1 MTNSTSEQP
10 PVPEREAESL
20 SGEPPP
26 TAEAAE
32 SESSLWSGGE
42 EGAPTDAGGPY
53 PPPVA
58 KEVRRPPHVRLSP
71 WLLLDIGLVLL
82 VAGLVV
88 TIGSRLLGPARG
100 VDVVWY
106 GAVLAGVACIVGG
119 LAVIA
124 GGRKSIEAAIPV
136 PSARVVRELV
146 ETFVLALL
154 IFLAV
159 RATLQNFRVEGSSM
173 DPVLHNGQYLIVNK
187 AIYTRINLKT
197 ISKFLPFIDAGDSPV
212 RYLFR
217 APRRGDVVVFRFPG
231 NPDRDFIKRIIGE
244 PGDTVEVR
252 DGTVYVNGGPL
263 DEPYITSKPTYVY
276 GPTEV
281 PPHQYFALGD
291 NRNNSY
297 DSHVW
302 GFLPEENIIGQ
313 AWLSYWPK
321 DDWGLILNKDLSPQA
336 P

>member
-1 MTNSTSEQP
+1 MTESASEQP
-10 PVPEREAESL
+10 PLPEMPAGSP

-26 TAEAAE
+26 TVEAAE
-32 SESSLWSGGE
+32 PEALFWSSGADEGVLIGVGE
-42 EGAPTDAGGPY
+42 PY
-53 PPPVA
+53 PPQVA
-58 KEVRRPPHVRLSP
+58 QEAPPKPSLGKRIGRL
-71 WLLLDIGLVLL
+71 
-82 VAGLVV
+82 A
-88 TIGSRLLGPARG
+88 
-100 VDVVWY
+100 
-106 GAVLAGVACIVGG
+106 
-119 LAVIA
+119 
-124 GGRKSIEAAIPV
+124 
-136 PSARVVRELV
+136 RELI

-154 IFLAV
+154 IFLVV
-159 RATLQNFRVEGSSM
+159 RAALQNFRVEGSSM

-197 ISKFLPFIDAGDSPV
+197 ISRFLPFIDPGDNPV

-217 APRRGDVVVFRFPG
+217 PPQRGDVVVFRFPG

-244 PGDTVEVR
+244 PGDTVEIKNGAVYI
-252 DGTVYVNGGPL
+252 DGNPL
-263 DEPYITSKPTYVY
+263 DEPYITNKPTYTY

-281 PPHQYFALGD
+281 PPKQYFVLGD

-302 GFLPEENIIGQ
+302 GFLPQENIIGQ

-321 DDWGLILNKDLSPQA
+321 DDWGLVLNKNLSPQA

>member
-1 MTNSTSEQP
+1 MTNPTSEQP
-10 PVPEREAESL
+10 AVPKKEAGS
-20 SGEPPP
+20 SPGEPAP
-26 TAEAAE
+26 TVEAAE
-32 SESSLWSGGE
+32 PETLFWASGADEGMFIGVSE
-42 EGAPTDAGGPY
+42 PY
-53 PPPVA
+53 PLPVA
-58 KEVRRPPHVRLSP
+58 REAPLRPSLGKRVGRL
-71 WLLLDIGLVLL
+71 
-82 VAGLVV
+82 
-88 TIGSRLLGPARG
+88 AR
-100 VDVVWY
+100 
-106 GAVLAGVACIVGG
+106 
-119 LAVIA
+119 
-124 GGRKSIEAAIPV
+124 EF
-136 PSARVVRELV
+136 V

-154 IFLAV
+154 IFLVV
-159 RATLQNFRVEGSSM
+159 RAALQNFRVEGSSM

-197 ISKFLPFIDAGDSPV
+197 ISRFIPFIDAGDSPV

-231 NPDRDFIKRIIGE
+231 NPDRPPLIKRIIGE

-252 DGTVYVNGGPL
+252 DGTVYINGGPL

-281 PPHQYFALGD
+281 PAHQYFVLGD
-291 NRNNSY
+291 NRDSSY
-297 DSHVW
+297 DSHAW

-321 DDWGLILNKDLSPQA
+321 ADWGLILNKHLSPQA

>member
-1 MTNSTSEQP
+1 MTESTSEQP
-10 PVPEREAESL
+10 PSPEMAAGSP

-26 TAEAAE
+26 TVEAAE
-32 SESSLWSGGE
+32 AETLLWSGGD
-42 EGAPTDAGGPY
+42 EGVLIGGSEPY

-58 KEVRRPPHVRLSP
+58 QEAPPKPSLGKRTRR
-71 WLLLDIGLVLL
+71 
-82 VAGLVV
+82 
-88 TIGSRLLGPARG
+88 
-100 VDVVWY
+100 
-106 GAVLAGVACIVGG
+106 LA
-119 LAVIA
+119 
-124 GGRKSIEAAIPV
+124 
-136 PSARVVRELV
+136 RELI

-154 IFLAV
+154 IFLVV
-159 RATLQNFRVEGSSM
+159 RAALQNFRVEGSSM

-197 ISKFLPFIDAGDSPV
+197 ISRFIPFIDPGDNPV

-217 APRRGDVVVFRFPG
+217 RPQRGDVVVFRFPG
-231 NPDRDFIKRIIGE
+231 NPERDFIKRIVGE
-244 PGDTVEVR
+244 PGDTVEIKN
-252 DGTVYVNGGPL
+252 GTVYIDGNPL
-263 DEPYITSKPTYVY
+263 DEPYITNKPTYTY

-281 PPHQYFALGD
+281 PPKQYFVLGD

-321 DDWGLILNKDLSPQA
+321 DDWGLVLNKDLSPQA

>member
-10 PVPEREAESL
+10 PFPEMAAGPPP
-20 SGEPPP
+20 GEPPP
-26 TAEAAE
+26 AVEAAE
-32 SESSLWSGGE
+32 PEALFWSSGAD
-42 EGAPTDAGGPY
+42 EGLFIGAGGAY
-53 PPPVA
+53 TAPVA
-58 KEVRRPPHVRLSP
+58 QEAPPKPSLGRRIGRL
-71 WLLLDIGLVLL
+71 
-82 VAGLVV
+82 A
-88 TIGSRLLGPARG
+88 
-100 VDVVWY
+100 
-106 GAVLAGVACIVGG
+106 
-119 LAVIA
+119 
-124 GGRKSIEAAIPV
+124 
-136 PSARVVRELV
+136 RELI

-159 RATLQNFRVEGSSM
+159 RACLQNFRVEGSSM

-197 ISKFLPFIDAGDSPV
+197 ISRFIPFVDPGDDPV

-217 APRRGDVVVFRFPG
+217 RPQRGDVVVFRFPG
-231 NPDRDFIKRIIGE
+231 NPERDFIKRIIGE
-244 PGDTVEVR
+244 PGDTVEIKN
-252 DGTVYVNGGPL
+252 GTVYIDGNPL
-263 DEPYITSKPTYVY
+263 DEPYITNKPTYNY

-281 PPHQYFALGD
+281 PPKQYFVLGD

-321 DDWGLILNKDLSPQA
+321 DSWGLVPNKNLSPQA

>member
-10 PVPEREAESL
+10 PFPEEEAGSP
-20 SGEPPP
+20 SGEPPS
-26 TAEAAE
+26 TVEAAE
-32 SESSLWSGGE
+32 PEVLLWSGGE
-42 EGAPTDAGGPY
+42 EEALTEAGEPY
-53 PPPVA
+53 PPPA
-58 KEVRRPPHVRLSP
+58 AEEAPPKPSRGRRIGRL
-71 WLLLDIGLVLL
+71 
-82 VAGLVV
+82 
-88 TIGSRLLGPARG
+88 AR
-100 VDVVWY
+100 
-106 GAVLAGVACIVGG
+106 
-119 LAVIA
+119 
-124 GGRKSIEAAIPV
+124 EF
-136 PSARVVRELV
+136 V

-187 AIYTRINLKT
+187 AIYTRINLKS
-197 ISKFLPFIDAGDSPV
+197 ISRIIPFIDAGDSPV

-231 NPDRDFIKRIIGE
+231 NPDRDFITRIIGE

-252 DGTVYVNGGPL
+252 DGTVYINGGPL
-263 DEPYITSKPTYVY
+263 DEPYITSKPTYTY
-276 GPTEV
+276 GPAEV
-281 PPHQYFALGD
+281 PPKQYFVLGD

-321 DDWGLILNKDLSPQA
+321 ADWGLILNKDLSPQA